1 MIMMMT
7 SRLLPF
13 LLFLPAVISAFT
25 EVKEEDILNGGA
37 DSPINN
43 CRHLFIGMESLYHPP
58 KRDSMHKDYHDT
70 LFTRPLNGRLVFDL
84 ATGGG
89 GDKCA
94 LVISGNADYDGVVEQ
109 SYRSSFRQDQGWQML
124 LLREGNGHEGQRP
137 RAKLVEL
144 LFAVSRRD
152 GARAAE
158 NSLVL
163 KLNLESDAE
172 GGGSLA
178 PLKAATALGALCGTR
193 AVTLEYNTGVVCNE
207 CGVGRRTSWAA
218 GLRCCLRPNL
228 FPFPEF

>member
-137 RAKLVEL
+137 RANLVEL
-144 LFAVSRRD
+144 LF
-152 GARAAE
+152 
-158 NSLVL
+158 
-163 KLNLESDAE
+163 
-172 GGGSLA
+172 
-178 PLKAATALGALCGTR
+178 

>member
-43 CRHLFIGMESLYHPP
+43 CRHLFIGMESLYHAP

-94 LVISGNADYDGVVEQ
+94 LVISGNADYAGVVEQ

-144 LFAVSRRD
+144 LFAV
-152 GARAAE
+152 
-158 NSLVL
+158 
-163 KLNLESDAE
+163 
-172 GGGSLA
+172 
-178 PLKAATALGALCGTR
+178 
-193 AVTLEYNTGVVCNE
+193 TLEYNTGVVCNE
-207 CGVGRRTSWAA
+207 CGVGRRASWAA